1 MNLRNA
7 GWTIGWRRRVLHRRS
22 LNSESAY
29 RVVSRRGSTVEVEV
43 LNAPGL
49 RAGAHVHI
57 TADAAR
63 AMHHQERRPNERAL
77 RVAGAATR
85 FVLARSPKLKLPTA

>member
-1 MNLRNA
+1 
-7 GWTIGWRRRVLHRRS
+7 
-22 LNSESAY
+22 
-29 RVVSRRGSTVEVEV
+29 V

-49 RAGAHVHI
+49 RPGAHLHI

-63 AMHHQERRPNERAL
+63 AMRHEDSRANERVL
-77 RVAGAATR
+77 RFAGAATR

>member
-7 GWTIGWRRRVLHRRS
+7 GWTIGWRRRVLHRHS

-29 RVVSRRGSTVEVEV
+29 RVVTKRGSTVEVEV

-49 RAGAHVHI
+49 RPGAHLHI

-63 AMHHQERRPNERAL
+63 AMQHQESHRNERAL
-77 RVAGAATR
+77 RFAGAATR

>member
-1 MNLRNA
+1 MNIPK
-7 GWTIGWRRRVLHRRS
+7 WTMGWRRRVLHRRS

-49 RAGAHVHI
+49 RPGAHLHI

-63 AMHHQERRPNERAL
+63 AMQHQDSRTNERVL
-77 RVAGAATR
+77 RFAGAATR
-85 FVLARSPKLKLPTA
+85 FLLARSPKLKLPTA